1 VVFNVG
7 ATSLV
12 FYVGATSVVF
22 YVGATSVV
30 FYAGATSVVLQHQ
43 LLWQL
48 VHVLH
53 TQPSSHTI
61 EWWRLYML
69 SLQTLYVLLNK
80 LDFWITSAVQW

>member
-1 VVFNVG
+1 MDYFVAGQDSVVPFCF
-7 ATSLV
+7 L
-12 FYVGATSVVF
+12 VVF
-22 YVGATSVV
+22 YV
-30 FYAGATSVVLQHQ
+30 GATSVVLQHQ